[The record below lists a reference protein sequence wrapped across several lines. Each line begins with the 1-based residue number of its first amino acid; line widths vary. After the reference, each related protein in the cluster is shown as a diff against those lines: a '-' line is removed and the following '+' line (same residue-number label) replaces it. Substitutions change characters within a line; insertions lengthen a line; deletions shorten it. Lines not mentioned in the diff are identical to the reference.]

1 VARAPSIDGTPK
13 EHPMPALKPLAVCI
27 ALCLSPVALAQ
38 GAAPANPQPADPKEL
53 EAVTV
58 VGTNLRG
65 VDLAEAQP
73 VIVITAD
80 EIRKTGATNLG
91 DLIRTVTATGGGT
104 GNFNTDNSGTLQA
117 DSPAG
122 MAGASLRGLG
132 TASTLTLINGRRVAV
147 ASFAN
152 NSENFVDLNA
162 IPMAAIERVE
172 ILAAGASAIYG
183 ADAVAGVVNVVLR
196 QSFDGIRIAGS
207 YGDSTRGT
215 NEQRANVNL
224 VAGFGNEDA
233 GGVVVVDLFDR
244 GGFYNR
250 DRAITAVEPRPS
262 QQGIFPSFNFGN
274 FNRDDFVERACP
286 DPIRFD
292 GRPGFP
298 LGSFGAYC
306 ELNRNQYTAA
316 DPALRQLGAYG
327 TFRSRLADTLGFFAE
342 AQFQKNASEANA
354 APAPWSE
361 ERIAFNHPNF
371 PAELRQRMVAQG
383 LGATQDIFGWGRFPD
398 ARTIEVDTRSFRL
411 LAGLTGNLGDWSWEA
426 ALHGGRS
433 ESEQRATAGIY
444 NVARFRAALRGQLC
458 ADGRTTCAPGAGGLY
473 YNPFGG
479 QAAQDPSVL
488 ALIREQVPRDGT
500 STMAGFD
507 LKFNGELGELGGGA
521 IASVFGLD
529 LRREK
534 VTDEPSPLA
543 TADPVT
549 GQVPVYGFGST
560 AVDASRTQWSLFGE
574 VLLPFTSTFD
584 ARLAGR
590 YDHYSDFGGDFNP
603 AIGLRWRP
611 LDSVVVRGGWNTSFR
626 APSLAQVGAG
636 TTLSS
641 GSIPCAAGSEFRD
654 NFCRGSSRDVGYLSQ
669 VFGNPNLEAETSTAW
684 NLGAV
689 WSPSD
694 ATSLSVDWWRFDQEN
709 LVDIADL
716 DLFRR
721 ALTDPSL
728 LYTPA
733 GGARPRPP
741 RAIGIVTQNGQ
752 VNGRIVEVFLEL
764 TNIGVQRTEGIDFGF
779 DQRLGDDVFGGR
791 LRGYAEGT
799 WVRSFERSEQCSPAT
814 PQRRG
819 YGPCVGGQRIIELV
833 DEFRFPKWLANVG
846 LVWEG
851 RAVDA
856 RLWANYTD
864 GYHDDDTRS
873 GVPANRR
880 VPSWT
885 TLNASVN
892 WDIDAVHS
900 VGLTVR
906 NLADRDPPLALGASS
921 NVDTYNH
928 DALGRFV
935 TLNWISRF

>member
-1 VARAPSIDGTPK
+1 
-13 EHPMPALKPLAVCI
+13 MKPLAASI
-27 ALCLSPVALAQ
+27 ALLVSSTALSQ
-38 GAAPANPQPADPKEL
+38 GTPPANPTPADPKEL
-53 EAVTV
+53 DAITV

-73 VIVITAD
+73 VIVVTAD
-80 EIRKTGATNLG
+80 EIRRTGATNLG
-91 DLIRTVTATGGGT
+91 DLIRSITASGGGT

-162 IPMAAIERVE
+162 IPMAAIERIEV
-172 ILAAGASAIYG
+172 LAAGASAIYG
-183 ADAVAGVVNVVLR
+183 ADAVAGVINVVLR
-196 QSFDGIRIAGS
+196 QSFDGIRISGS
-207 YGDSTRGT
+207 YGDSTRSS

-224 VAGFGNEDA
+224 VAGFGNDDT

-244 GGFYNR
+244 AAFYNR

-274 FNRDDFVERACP
+274 FNRDDFVERSCP

-306 ELNRNQYTAA
+306 ELNRNQFTAA
-316 DPALRQLGAYG
+316 DPELRQLGAYA
-327 TFRSRLADTLGFFAE
+327 TFRSVLGDTLGFFAE
-342 AQFQKNASEANA
+342 AQFQKNSSEANA

-361 ERIAFNHPNF
+361 ERIAFNHPAF
-371 PAELRQRMVAQG
+371 PTELRQRMVASG
-383 LGATQDIFGWGRFPD
+383 LGPTQDIFGWGRFPD
-398 ARTIEVDTRSFRL
+398 ARTIEVDTQSFRL
-411 LAGLTGNLGDWSWEA
+411 LAGLRGEIGDWSWEG

-458 ADGRTTCAPGAGGLY
+458 ASGATNCAPGAGGLF

-479 QAAQDPSVL
+479 QAVQDPAVL
-488 ALIREQVPRDGT
+488 ALIQEQVPRDGV
-500 STMAGFD
+500 STMTGFD
-507 LKFNGELGELGGGA
+507 LKFNGEIGELGGGA

-529 LRREK
+529 FRREK
-534 VTDEPSPLA
+534 VSDEPSPLA

-560 AVDASRTQWSLFGE
+560 AVDASRRQWSAFAE
-574 VLLPFTSTFD
+574 VFFPFTNTFD
-584 ARLAGR
+584 ARVAGR

-611 LDSVVVRGGWNTSFR
+611 SDSVVVRGGWNTSFR

-636 TTLSS
+636 ITLSS

-669 VFGNPNLEAETSTAW
+669 IFGNPRLEAETSTAW

-689 WSPSD
+689 WSPTD
-694 ATSLSVDWWRFDQEN
+694 ATSLTLDWWSFDQEN
-709 LVDIADL
+709 LVGIADL

-721 ALTDPSL
+721 ALTDASL

-733 GGARPRPP
+733 SGARPRPP

-791 LRGYAEGT
+791 LRGFADGT

-819 YGPCVGGQRIIELV
+819 FGPCVNGQRIVEKV
-833 DEFRFPKWLANVG
+833 DEFRFPKWLANIG
-846 LVWEG
+846 LEWDNRDFE
-851 RAVDA
+851 A

-864 GYHDDDTRS
+864 GYYDDDTRS
-873 GVPANRR
+873 GVPAGRR

-885 TLNASVN
+885 TLNASFG
-892 WDIDAVHS
+892 WDITDAHY
-900 VGLTVR
+900 VGLTIR
-906 NLADRDPPLALGASS
+906 NLGDRDPPVALGSSS
-921 NVDTYNH
+921 NVDTFNH

>member
-1 VARAPSIDGTPK
+1 
-13 EHPMPALKPLAVCI
+13 MPAMKPLAASI
-27 ALCLSPVALAQ
+27 ALLVSTSALAQ
-38 GAAPANPQPADPKEL
+38 GIPASPPPDTDPKEL

-80 EIRKTGATNLG
+80 EIQKTGATNLA
-91 DLIRTVTATGGGT
+91 DLIRTVTSTGGGT

-183 ADAVAGVVNVVLR
+183 ADAVAGVVNIVLR

-215 NEQRANVNL
+215 DEHRANVNL
-224 VAGFGNEDA
+224 VAGYGDDDT
-233 GGVVVVDLFDR
+233 GGVVVLDLFDR

-286 DPIRFD
+286 DPIRYD

-327 TFRSRLADTLGFFAE
+327 TFRSVLSDTLDFFAE
-342 AQFQKNASEANA
+342 AQFQQNESEANA

-371 PAELRQRMVAQG
+371 PAELRQRMVAGG

-398 ARTIEVDTRSFRL
+398 ARTIEVDTTSFRL
-411 LAGLTGNLGDWSWEA
+411 LAGLRGQLGDWSWEGA
-426 ALHGGRS
+426 VHGGRS

-458 ADGRTTCAPGAGGLY
+458 ASGNTNCAPGAGGLFY
-473 YNPFGG
+473 DPFGG
-479 QAAQDPSVL
+479 AAVQDPAVL

-500 STMAGFD
+500 STMAGLD
-507 LKFNGELGELGGGA
+507 LKFNGELGELSGGA

-529 LRREK
+529 LRREE

-543 TADPVT
+543 TADPIT

-560 AVDASRTQWSLFGE
+560 AVDASRTQWSMFGE
-574 VLLPFTSTFD
+574 VFLPFTDTFD

-603 AIGLRWRP
+603 SLGLRWRP
-611 LDSVVVRGGWNTSFR
+611 HDSVVVRGGWNTSFR

-669 VFGNPNLEAETSTAW
+669 VFGNPDLEAETSTAW

-694 ATSLSVDWWRFDQEN
+694 ATSLSIDWWSFDQEN

-733 GGARPRPP
+733 SGARPRPP

-752 VNGRIVEVFLEL
+752 VSGRIVEAFLEL
-764 TNIGVQRTEGIDFGF
+764 TNIGVQRTEGLDFGF
-779 DQRLGDDVFGGR
+779 DQRLGEDVFGGT

-799 WVRSFERSEQCSPAT
+799 WLRSFERSEQCSPAT
-814 PQRRG
+814 PVRRG
-819 YGPCVGGQRIIELV
+819 QGPCVDGQRIVELV
-833 DEFRFPKWLANVG
+833 DEFRYPEWLANVG

-851 RAVDA
+851 RDLDL

-864 GYHDDDTRS
+864 GYYDDDTRS

-892 WDIDAVHS
+892 WDIDDVHA

-906 NLADRDPPLALGASS
+906 NIADRDPPLALGSSS
-921 NVDTYNH
+921 NVDTFNH

-935 TLNWISRF
+935 TLSWVSRF

>member
-1 VARAPSIDGTPK
+1 
-13 EHPMPALKPLAVCI
+13 MPAMKPLAAMI
-27 ALCLSPVALAQ
+27 ALLVSSAALAQ
-38 GAAPANPQPADPKEL
+38 GAPPASPTPADPKEL
-53 EAVTV
+53 DAITV

-73 VIVITAD
+73 VIVVTAD
-80 EIRKTGATNLG
+80 EIRRTGATNLG
-91 DLIRTVTATGGGT
+91 DLIRSITASGGGT

-172 ILAAGASAIYG
+172 VLAAGASAIYG
-183 ADAVAGVVNVVLR
+183 ADAVAGVINVVLR
-196 QSFDGIRIAGS
+196 QSFDGIRISGS
-207 YGDSTRGT
+207 YGDSTRRT

-224 VAGFGNEDA
+224 VAGFGDDDT

-244 GGFYNR
+244 AAFYNR
-250 DRAITAVEPRPS
+250 DREITAVEPRPS

-274 FNRDDFVERACP
+274 FNRDDFVERSCP

-298 LGSFGAYC
+298 LGSLGAYC
-306 ELNRNQYTAA
+306 ELNRNQFTAA
-316 DPALRQLGAYG
+316 DPELRQLGAYA
-327 TFRSRLADTLGFFAE
+327 TFRSVLGDTLGFFAE
-342 AQFQKNASEANA
+342 AQFQKNSSEANA

-361 ERIAFNHPNF
+361 ERIAFNHPAF
-371 PAELRQRMVAQG
+371 PTELRQRMVAGG
-383 LGATQDIFGWGRFPD
+383 LGATQDIWGWGRFPD
-398 ARTIEVDTRSFRL
+398 ARTIEVDTQSFRL
-411 LAGLTGNLGDWSWEA
+411 LAGLRGEIGDWSWEG

-458 ADGRTTCAPGAGGLY
+458 ANGATNCAPGAGGLF

-479 QAAQDPSVL
+479 QALQDPAVL
-488 ALIREQVPRDGT
+488 ALIQEQVPRDGV
-500 STMAGFD
+500 STMTGLD
-507 LKFNGELGELGGGA
+507 LRFNGEIGELGGGA

-529 LRREK
+529 FRREK

-560 AVDASRTQWSLFGE
+560 AVDASRRQWSAFAE
-574 VLLPFTSTFD
+574 VFLPFTATFD
-584 ARLAGR
+584 ARVAGR

-611 LDSVVVRGGWNTSFR
+611 SDSVVVRGGWNTSFR

-689 WSPSD
+689 WSPTD
-694 ATSLSVDWWRFDQEN
+694 ATSLTLDWWSFDQEN
-709 LVDIADL
+709 LVGIADL

-721 ALTDPSL
+721 ALTDASL

-733 GGARPRPP
+733 SGARPRPP

-752 VNGRIVEVFLEL
+752 VNGRIVEVFLDL

-791 LRGYAEGT
+791 LRGFADGT

-819 YGPCVGGQRIIELV
+819 FGPCVNGQRIVEKV

-846 LVWEG
+846 LEWEN
-851 RAVDA
+851 RDFEA

-873 GVPANRR
+873 GVPAGRR

-885 TLNASVN
+885 TLNASFG
-892 WDIDAVHS
+892 WDITDAHYA
-900 VGLTVR
+900 GLTIR
-906 NLADRDPPLALGASS
+906 NLGDRDPPVALGSSS
-921 NVDTYNH
+921 NVDTFNH
-928 DALGRFV
+928 DALGRFI